1 LQTTLLTLAVA
12 LILALVAALVG
23 PFFID
28 WGAYR
33 SVFEK
38 EASRLA
44 GLDIRVKGD
53 IEAKLLPSPR
63 LTMYGVEI
71 GDGAARAGSVS
82 LEFALGPLMRGE
94 WHASDVQI
102 ASPQVHI
109 AIDKSGAMT
118 GPAFAF
124 HFDPDALSIERLGI
138 TDGTVVVSDASSGK
152 MLEADKVWF
161 NGSLSSLL
169 GPIKGE
175 GAATV
180 GGALYPFRLSTGRV
194 SGDGAM
200 RLHLNVD
207 PVSTPLAVEAD
218 GTLSAKAAK
227 PQFQGTWSLSR
238 PAGLATRP
246 ASGPV
251 TQPWKLGGKLKLTPA
266 SALMEQVGFQYG
278 SDASALKLSGTA
290 ELKFGAQPRFDG
302 VLSAQQIDFDRLAG
316 EDEAQH
322 APPAVTLRRLVSLAG
337 QAFKPAIPIRI
348 GLGIDTVT
356 LGGADVQN
364 VRGDISTASG
374 GWTLDRF
381 EFRAPGF
388 TDVRLSGRLEFENSG
403 AVFRG
408 PAEIKAI
415 NPNTLAAW
423 LEGRKNAPKTPPRP
437 LRVRGD
443 VTLSNEKIA
452 IERLAA
458 NFDRGAVSGRFIYT
472 FGSGKTGGSVDA
484 SLSAPE
490 LDLDAANAFIKAV
503 SAGSTVERPSTVSLA
518 LDIGRASFA
527 GYEAGKTVA
536 QLQYGDNG
544 LDIERLTVDNFGGA
558 NIDAKGRIAL
568 APSPHGNLALDLDAR
583 DLGGVNTLLARFVPG
598 LADRLR
604 SALPSLAPAKLHAS
618 LSIANPS
625 NTATVA
631 VDGTAG
637 VVRVAFNGTANGD
650 PKAPADAAIKIDGR
664 LDADDGSMLASLFG
678 VGKTLTVGKKPGSV
692 VFKAAGPALGEW
704 HVDGAVTAGGLDAKA
719 NGTAEVAPG
728 HDPKLALK
736 VTLGQAALTLPSS
749 TALASGRADIALDGD
764 TLDLTGIDGAIA
776 GTQVRGHLAV
786 KLAEHRVS
794 GAIDA
799 GTIDLVS
806 LMALAV
812 GFPPMPAAADGA
824 WTWSTD
830 AFDDGALPAYR
841 GTVDVTARRA
851 GLTPALA
858 ARDFR
863 AAVRFGGD
871 ELALDKMSGAIAGG
885 AFSGGVTFT
894 RAPDGIT
901 AGGKLTI
908 DKADVAALLPPAARP
923 PITGRLGLML
933 SAEGSGRSPVALI
946 GSLHG
951 NGTVSLADGQLA
963 GLDPHAFAAIV
974 HAVDNGLAIEAP
986 KIEPLMSHALESG
999 QLQVKAAEST
1009 LSVSAGQIR
1018 LDKVQAKGDGA
1029 DVSAE
1034 GVLDLTNGRIDARLV
1049 LTGADTAAGT
1059 RPDVYV
1065 ALRGPITSPDKTVD
1079 VSALTG
1085 WLTLRA
1091 VDRESKRLE
1100 EAEAK
1105 RRALEAA
1112 KAAEVPPLPSAL
1124 PVVPVKPEPAPT
1136 AAPPPAAPHTAA
1148 PKQKRAQTPK
1158 KPAPAHRTERA
1169 PALPA
1174 PINILPP
1181 PGPPRGGASVN
1192 P

>member
-38 EASRLA
+38 EASRLV
-44 GLDIRVKGD
+44 GLDIHVKGD

-71 GDGAARAGSVS
+71 GDGDRVARAGSVS

-102 ASPQVHI
+102 ASPQIRI
-109 AIDKSGAMT
+109 AIDKSGEMT
-118 GPAFAF
+118 GPALAF
-124 HFDPDALSIERLGI
+124 NFDPDALSIERLGI
-138 TDGTVVVSDASSGK
+138 TDGTVMVSDASSGK
-152 MLEADKVWF
+152 TLEADKVWF

-194 SGDGAM
+194 SDGAM

-207 PVSTPLAVEAD
+207 PVSTPLTVEAD

-238 PAGLATRP
+238 PVGLATRT

-251 TQPWKLGGKLKLTPA
+251 SPPWKLNGKLKLTPA

-278 SDASALKLSGTA
+278 SDANALKLSGTA
-290 ELKFGAQPRFDG
+290 ELMFGAQPRFDG
-302 VLSAQQIDFDRLAG
+302 VLSAQQVDFDRLAG

-337 QAFKPAIPIRI
+337 QAFKPTIPIQI

-364 VRGDISTASG
+364 VRGDISTAAG

-408 PAEIKAI
+408 PAEVKAT
-415 NPNTLAAW
+415 NPNALAAW

-452 IERLAA
+452 IEQLAA

-472 FGSGKTGGSVDA
+472 FGSGKAGGSIDA

-490 LDLDAANAFIKAV
+490 LDLDAANAFVKAV
-503 SAGSTVERPSTVSLA
+503 SAGSTMERPSKVSLA

-544 LDIERLTVDNFGGA
+544 LDIEQLIVDNFGGA

-568 APSPHGNLALDLDAR
+568 APSPHGDLTLDLDAR
-583 DLGGVNTLLARFVPG
+583 DLGGVNTLLTRFVPG
-598 LADRLR
+598 LANRLR
-604 SALPSLAPAKLHAS
+604 SALPSLVPAKLHAS
-618 LSIANPS
+618 LSIANTS

-631 VDGTAG
+631 VNGTAG
-637 VVRVAFNGTANGD
+637 VVRVAFSGTANGD

-664 LDADDGSMLASLFG
+664 LDADDGSILASLFG
-678 VGKTLTVGKKPGSV
+678 IGKTLTVGKKPGSV

-704 HVDGAVTAGGLDAKA
+704 HVDGAMTADGLDATA
-719 NGTAEVAPG
+719 NGTAKVAPG
-728 HDPKLALK
+728 QDPKLALK
-736 VTLGQAALTLPSS
+736 VTLGKAALALPSS
-749 TALASGRADIALDGD
+749 TAPVSGGADVALDGD
-764 TLDLTGIDGAIA
+764 TLNLSGIDGAIA
-776 GTQVRGHLAV
+776 GTQVHGHLAV
-786 KLAEHRVS
+786 RLAEHRIS

-799 GTIDLVS
+799 GAIDLAA
-806 LMALAV
+806 LTALAV
-812 GFPPMPAAADGA
+812 GFPPMPAASGNA
-824 WTWSTD
+824 WDWSAD
-830 AFDDGALPAYR
+830 AFHDGALPNYQ
-841 GTVDVTARRA
+841 GTIDVTARRA

-863 AAVRFGGD
+863 AAVRLGDD
-871 ELALDKMSGAIAGG
+871 ELALDKMSGAVAGG
-885 AFSGGVTFT
+885 TFGGDVTFT
-894 RAPDGIT
+894 RAPDGVRVD
-901 AGGKLTI
+901 GKLTI
-908 DKADVAALLPPAARP
+908 DKADIAALLPPAARP
-923 PITGRLGLML
+923 PIAGQLGLTL

-951 NGTVSLADGQLA
+951 NGTVSLTGGQLA
-963 GLDPHAFAAIV
+963 GLDPRAFAVIT

-986 KIEPLMSHALESG
+986 KIETLTSRALESG
-999 QLQVKAAEST
+999 QLQLKTADST
-1009 LSVSAGQIR
+1009 LSVSAGQVR
-1018 LDKVQAKGDGA
+1018 LDKVQAKGEGA

-1059 RPDVYV
+1059 QPDIYV
-1065 ALRGPITSPDKTVD
+1065 ALRGPLTSPDKTVD

-1112 KAAEVPPLPSAL
+1112 KAAEVPPLPSA
-1124 PVVPVKPEPAPT
+1124 PSVAPAKPEPAPT
-1136 AAPPPAAPHTAA
+1136 AAPHAVPPKSKEAQA
-1148 PKQKRAQTPK
+1148 PKKS
-1158 KPAPAHRTERA
+1158 APAHRTERA
-1169 PALPA
+1169 PSLPA

-1181 PGPPRGGASVN
+1181 PAPPRGGASVN